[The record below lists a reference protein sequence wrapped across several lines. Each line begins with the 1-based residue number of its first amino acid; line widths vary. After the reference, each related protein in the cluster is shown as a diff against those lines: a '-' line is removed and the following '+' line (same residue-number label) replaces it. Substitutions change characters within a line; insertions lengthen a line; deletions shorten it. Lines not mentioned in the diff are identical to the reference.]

1 MTTAPFINIVGA
13 GGAGKSTL
21 IHYLLKKIPKTAFL
35 KLYTTRPPD
44 SKREESESSLE
55 YNFVTREQ
63 YQALKQKA
71 GDRNWEGLES
81 GGHYYGVDV
90 SAIEPLREQGTIFLS
105 TMQLE
110 IASLY
115 KRMDRY
121 RPPVLF
127 VTLDVPTDT
136 LIQRGISTNRIFRKT
151 EKIKDFKEI
160 SSLVLTQTGDIQT
173 DLDDA
178 LDQIQELIHKYTTSP
193 S

>member
-44 SKREESESSLE
+44 SKRGESESSLE
-55 YNFVTREQ
+55 YNFVTQEQ

-71 GDRNWEGLES
+71 GDGNWEGLES

-90 SAIEPLREQGTIFLS
+90 SAIEPLREQGTIILS

-115 KRMDRY
+115 KRMVFY

-127 VTLDVPTDT
+127 VTLDVPPDT
-136 LIQRGISTNRIFRKT
+136 LIRRDIDPKRIFRKT
-151 EKIKDFKEI
+151 EKIEDFKEI
-160 SSLVLTQTGDIQT
+160 SSLVLTQTGDLEI
-173 DLDDA
+173 DLADG
-178 LDQIQELIHKYTTSP
+178 LNQIQKLIARFTTSP